1 MAREDGVGSN
11 GRSARSKH
19 YVSYSRDG
27 SKASNDRVTEN
38 ATRAFVTGM
47 ACAAHSRRGTD
58 REFRVGPS
66 QHSGMPHDNVEI
78 ISLTVQS
85 GTKRSRG

>member
-1 MAREDGVGSN
+1 MAREDGVESN
-11 GRSARSKH
+11 GRSAGSKH

-27 SKASNDRVTEN
+27 SKASNDRAEN

-47 ACAAHSRRGTD
+47 AFAAHSRRGTD
-58 REFRVGPS
+58 RELYVGCS
-66 QHSGMPHDNVEI
+66 QHSGMPHDNVQI
-78 ISLTVQS
+78 ISLTAQN